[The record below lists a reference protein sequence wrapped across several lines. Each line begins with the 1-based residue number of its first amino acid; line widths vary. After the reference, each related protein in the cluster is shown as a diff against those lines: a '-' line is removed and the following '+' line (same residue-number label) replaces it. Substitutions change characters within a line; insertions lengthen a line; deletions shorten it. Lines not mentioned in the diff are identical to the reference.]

1 MPFREAHHVS
11 GAIVKAAEKRGLDL
25 PDLPLEVMQKIE
37 KRITSDVFSVLS
49 VENSV
54 KSRKSHG
61 GTAPQNVVKMAR
73 SWLKRLEKIR

>member
-1 MPFREAHHVS
+1 
-11 GAIVKAAEKRGLDL
+11 
-25 PDLPLEVMQKIE
+25 
-37 KRITSDVFSVLS
+37 